1 MRHNINITLYSKN
14 HIICALYGWVN
25 NLLYIRYYLNLQLN
39 VVAKCIT
46 HHSVTYTTSE
56 ICSSWHALYRW
67 QTVDNEQKK
76 HNCRIYLQL
85 QSSNAISWVALPP
98 NESKMFGV
106 GAGGWSV
113 WRTLELS
120 WSSTARQNSKITTAQ
135 ILNTYFGIFCCLA
148 RSCGRVRCWGRCR
161 THSRIFY
168 YN

>member
-1 MRHNINITLYSKN
+1 MRHNINITLYTKN

-85 QSSNAISWVALPP
+85 QIF
-98 NESKMFGV
+98 KCYQ
-106 GAGGWSV
+106 
-113 WRTLELS
+113 LS
-120 WSSTARQNSKITTAQ
+120 CASAKWIEN
-135 ILNTYFGIFCCLA
+135 
-148 RSCGRVRCWGRCR
+148 VRCRCWRVVGVAHIGAELKLNRKTKLENYNR
-161 THSRIFY
+161 TNIKYIFWHFLLFGQKLW
-168 YN
+168 